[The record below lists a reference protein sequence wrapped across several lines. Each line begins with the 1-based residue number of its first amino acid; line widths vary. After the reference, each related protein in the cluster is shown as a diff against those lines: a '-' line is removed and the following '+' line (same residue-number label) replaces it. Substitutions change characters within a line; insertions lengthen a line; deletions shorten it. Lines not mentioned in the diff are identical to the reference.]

1 MFVLTF
7 LVLQEKCL
15 IRKLRLIPKFIM
27 SQTGKQIIT
36 MYVLPNISRGT
47 GNQTMKF
54 SQLIEYNM
62 RNIFLEQSYIKC
74 DQETLPRPFRKKSK
88 LSISLDEKFY
98 AFCFYY
104 MSKLRFIKI
113 YWNYWADHLLLPR
126 IKFFK

>member
-74 DQETLPRPFRKKSK
+74 DQETLPRPFRKKLK

-113 YWNYWADHLLLPR
+113 Y
-126 IKFFK
+126 